1 MRSRLL
7 SALLTGVNRAHP
19 YLQLED
25 KSMAENV
32 DSLYR
37 IAHISPPAAC
47 TQALMLLFNLAI
59 GTPTHDD
66 NENTDKV
73 DTIKEEPNP
82 QKDRFYRALYSKLSD
97 SAMLAGRQVT
107 MFFNL
112 IYKTMKN
119 DSDGKRVIAFA
130 KRLLYTALH
139 YSSAVVAGSLFLI
152 SEVMKHQPAL
162 RQSISRNM
170 HCLYDPLKREPRAAF
185 TPIETNLE
193 NADIATN
200 EQNNDFGSLWEIAL
214 TVHHYHPS
222 VSKFASSV
230 GVIVYN
236 GDPLR
241 DFSLLPFLD
250 KFAFRNAKSSE
261 NISKQLRR
269 GESIGERRKG
279 IEGTILAKSALPMND
294 PSHLQN
300 NQVNEN
306 EEFFNKFFLER
317 SKRDEIKGIK
327 RKQVLENNDD
337 TDDTDDN
344 IDVVTDTN
352 DIDLMWESDSEED
365 EFAQN
370 LAEKLMESAGNGQA
384 HFDDEDPD
392 FDDWSDSD
400 EGKEDVSD
408 GDSDD
413 DDDDADI
420 FRNGDDS
427 DSESDSGN
435 EIPILGD
442 DDETNFDSSSDEDEE
457 DREHTYHKKGEKMT
471 KRTKTSSFMDADD
484 YEKLLSQKSGKRHKK
499 DKN

>member
-19 YLQLED
+19 YLHLED
-25 KSMAENV
+25 KSMAEHV

-47 TQALMLLFNLAI
+47 TQALMLLFNLTI

-66 NENTDKV
+66 NDNTEKV
-73 DTIKEEPNP
+73 DVSKEESSP
-82 QKDRFYRALYSKLSD
+82 QKDRFYRALYTKLSD

-112 IYKTMKN
+112 VYKTMKN

-130 KRLLYTALH
+130 KRLLYSALH

-170 HCLYDPLKREPRAAF
+170 HCLHDPLKREPRAAF
-185 TPIETNLE
+185 TQMKTTSE
-193 NADIATN
+193 NTDITIN
-200 EQNNDFGSLWEIAL
+200 EQNDDFGSLWEIAL
-214 TVHHYHPS
+214 TVNHYHPS

-230 GVIVYN
+230 GGIVYN

-261 NISKQLRR
+261 KISKQLRR

-294 PSHLQN
+294 PSHLKN
-300 NQVNEN
+300 SQVNEN

-317 SKRDEIKGIK
+317 LKRDEIKGIK
-327 RKQVLENNDD
+327 RRKVLENNDD
-337 TDDTDDN
+337 ADDN
-344 IDVVTDTN
+344 IDVVADTN
-352 DIDLMWESDSEED
+352 DMDLMWQSDSEED
-365 EFAQN
+365 DFAQN

-400 EGKEDVSD
+400 EGEKGISD
-408 GDSDD
+408 GDSDN
-413 DDDDADI
+413 DDDADI
-420 FRNGDDS
+420 FRSNKHS
-427 DSESDSGN
+427 DSETDSEN
-435 EIPILGD
+435 EMPILGD
-442 DDETNFDSSSDEDEE
+442 DEESNFNLSSDENEVNEE
-457 DREHTYHKKGEKMT
+457 PSNAEKEEKT
-471 KRTKTSSFMDADD
+471 IKRTKTSSFMDADD
-484 YEKLLSQKSGKRHKK
+484 YDKLVSQKSRKRHKK